1 MHQKPEAEESKSERS
16 KDSKRSEA
24 STKSVGSKKSRGS
37 VRPGGSR
44 RSKRPE
50 KRGKTSMPMEGKV
63 FEDSDTEKSES
74 EKSKPAELERV
85 KTVSHIPESEKSESP
100 GSESEVDTE

>member
-1 MHQKPEAEESKSERS
+1 
-16 KDSKRSEA
+16 
-24 STKSVGSKKSRGS
+24 
-37 VRPGGSR
+37 
-44 RSKRPE
+44 
-50 KRGKTSMPMEGKV
+50 MPMEGKV